1 MSKNRRNFSV
11 EQKLQIIQEADQSGI
26 TQTLRK
32 YNLSQ
37 SVFRRWK
44 DQFNQGGVGSLKPQ
58 YRTIDPELRALQEEN
73 NRLKKIIG
81 NQALE
86 LEFKTEL
93 LKKSDVYE
101 RRLKGS

>member
-1 MSKNRRNFSV
+1 MSKSRRSFTA
-11 EQKLQIIQEADQSGI
+11 EQKLSIINESEQFGI

-32 YNLSQ
+32 HNLSH
-37 SVFRRWK
+37 SVFLRWK
-44 DQFNQGGVGSLKPQ
+44 HQFNSGGVTSLKPQ
-58 YRTIDPELRALQEEN
+58 YQKIDTEIRALQEEN

-93 LKKSDVYE
+93 LKKNDVH
-101 RRLKGS
+101 